1 MISTLSFR
9 MSSLPMKASISSV
22 FVSKAGIFTTPSMA
36 LKQEMPKRPLSPFIL
51 FSNDTR
57 PQLKAER
64 PDLSIRD
71 LTKELAKMYASL
83 SNSTLN
89 EYKAKFEKNKEIYRE
104 QMAQVSP
111 DLLEANMKEK
121 REKRLKKIKT
131 QISKVLESMGKPKTK
146 TNGYALFI
154 GEEMETAKQ
163 DSVGVFNITESF
175 KAASVK
181 WNALSDDQ
189 KADYNKLASDINAER
204 AKELEAWN
212 EKMKDT
218 EEMVKL
224 VELQKKKKSSM
235 SKLNAKAEP
244 DEN

>member
-1 MISTLSFR
+1 
-9 MSSLPMKASISSV
+9 MKASISSV
-22 FVSKAGIFTTPSMA
+22 FVGKAGIFTTTTVA
-36 LKQEMPKRPLSPFIL
+36 QLQEVPKRPILSSFIL
-51 FSNDTR
+51 FTNDAR
-57 PQLKAER
+57 SQLKAKR
-64 PDLSIRD
+64 PDLSFQE
-71 LTKELAKMYASL
+71 LTKELSKMYANL
-83 SNSTLN
+83 PDSTLN

-224 VELQKKKKSSM
+224 EELQKKKKSLM

>member
-1 MISTLSFR
+1 
-9 MSSLPMKASISSV
+9 
-22 FVSKAGIFTTPSMA
+22 
-36 LKQEMPKRPLSPFIL
+36 
-51 FSNDTR
+51 
-57 PQLKAER
+57 
-64 PDLSIRD
+64 
-71 LTKELAKMYASL
+71 
-83 SNSTLN
+83 
-89 EYKAKFEKNKEIYRE
+89 
-104 QMAQVSP
+104 MAQVSP

-175 KAASVK
+175 KAA
-181 WNALSDDQ
+181 LSDDQ

-224 VELQKKKKSSM
+224 EELQKKKKSLM